1 MGCLTCCASPH
12 IEANRAEG
20 GGLLDAISYAQS
32 ECSMGGLS
40 KFACNW
46 APMCFFDL
54 FWGHCYQTN
63 TLQYLP
69 YTLQLILLYL
79 YLKRTFHLS
88 MVFRW
93 VEV

>member
-1 MGCLTCCASPH
+1 MGCLTCCASSH

-46 APMCFFDL
+46 APMCFF
-54 FWGHCYQTN
+54 GGIAAKQTRCN
-63 TLQYLP
+63 ICPTLY
-69 YTLQLILLYL
+69 
-79 YLKRTFHLS
+79 S
-88 MVFRW
+88 
-93 VEV
+93 